1 LKKKAAVTLLILMT
15 AAFLV
20 MPLSQ
25 VLGQLSVSILLASPQ
40 EEGIVGQQVNIQGTI
55 ETSNGEFHIYFGKNL
70 VVSNTS
76 DGYYVNTNFTIP
88 ELPGG
93 SYGITLNDVSR
104 NVNDSIPFTIATA
117 YYIEPIEPSSPML
130 LQEGSDVVLNV
141 KITGIPSG
149 TGYAANVTVQLPA
162 PLNTRYSRTI
172 ELSTTSQGVATG
184 QFTYPTSGF
193 QPEGA
198 VTNYTGSY
206 HVYLN
211 MTESLAE
218 SQFFVGFTDLSQYH
232 RDQTVTIRALGYQ
245 PDENATISIKYAETG
260 TSVHSETVTASN
272 GGVITSS
279 WTVPS
284 DALIGDY
291 NITITPEET
300 AKLIPDSQIF
310 TVPGYSVKIRT
321 LNLAGEPV
329 PDIVVEARD
338 QATSRIYN
346 GTSESDGVAS
356 LNLERGNHTVI
367 AYWKGVK
374 VGAMNASITGSSSF
388 DLTCE
393 LTNLKITIQNEN
405 GNSIPFVN
413 LDITFQ
419 YVTTKG
425 GSSQTGHASGKTG
438 LSGSYVLNSTLPGI
452 GYTINA
458 SLYGVVFNAGNN
470 TISGLPVRAVSEVV
484 ILCPSRTLTLKIID
498 YNRASIPNARIE
510 LFEMTSGLFHGDTA
524 DAGGAVT
531 VEVTFGKYKLRVY
544 KGDILLNETVIEVFS
559 NTQSEIRCSLY
570 NIQVSVKVVDYFQNP
585 IPNVNVMLHG
595 PGIGTLS
602 EKTQTG
608 GTATFKNVIGGSMQV
623 IAYPEGVENSYEAV
637 NLQVMEPTTVQI
649 RMAKY
654 ILIGPFLVE
663 SSVLAT
669 IILIVLAII
678 LFVSIEVYR
687 RKRAKS
693 AK

>member
-1 LKKKAAVTLLILMT
+1 LKKKTAVTLLILMT

-25 VLGQLSVSILLASPQ
+25 VLGQSSVSILLASPQ
-40 EEGIVGQQVNIQGTI
+40 EEGTVGQQVNIQGTI
-55 ETSNGEFHIYFGKNL
+55 ETTNGEFHIYFGNNL

-88 ELPGG
+88 ELSGG
-93 SYGITLNDVSR
+93 SYAITLNDVSR
-104 NVNDSIPFTIATA
+104 NVNDSISFTVLTA
-117 YYIEPIEPSSPML
+117 YYIEAVEPSPPAL
-130 LQEGSDVVLNV
+130 LQEGSGVTLNV
-141 KITGIPSG
+141 RLTGIQSG
-149 TGYAANVTVQLPA
+149 TGYSANVTVELPA
-162 PLNTRYSRTI
+162 PLSTRYSRTI

-184 QFTYPTSGF
+184 QLIYPTANF

-198 VTNYTGSY
+198 LTNYTGSY
-206 HVYLN
+206 TVYLN

-260 TSVHSETVTASN
+260 TSVYSETVTASS

-310 TVPGYSVKIRT
+310 TVPGYGVKIRT
-321 LNLAGEPV
+321 LNLAGETV
-329 PDIVVEARD
+329 PNIVVEARD
-338 QATSRIYN
+338 QGTSKIYNATSA
-346 GTSESDGVAS
+346 SDGVAS
-356 LNLERGNHTVI
+356 LNLEKGNHTVI
-367 AYWKGVK
+367 AYWNGVK

-393 LTNLKITIQNEN
+393 LTNLKITVQNEN
-405 GNSIPFVN
+405 GDSIPFVD

-425 GSSQTGHASGKTG
+425 GSSQTGHASGQTG
-438 LSGSYVLNSTLPGI
+438 LSGSYVLNSTLPRI
-452 GYTINA
+452 GYTVNA
-458 SLYGVVFNAGNN
+458 SLYEVVFNVGNN
-470 TISGLPVRAVSEVV
+470 TVSSLPVRAVSEVA

-510 LFEMTSGLFHGDTA
+510 LFEVTSGLFHGDTA
-524 DAGGAVT
+524 DAAGAVT
-531 VEVTFGKYKLRVY
+531 AEVTFGKYKLRVY
-544 KGDILLNETVIEVFS
+544 KSDILLNETIVEVFS
-559 NTQSEIRCSLY
+559 NTQSEIRCNLY
-570 NIQVSVKVVDYFQNP
+570 NIQVSVKVVDYFQQP

-595 PGIGTLS
+595 PGIETLS
-602 EKTQTG
+602 DKTQTG

-623 IAYPEGVENSYEAV
+623 VVYPEGMENSYEAV
-637 NLQVMEPTTVQI
+637 NLQVVEPTTVQI

-669 IILIVLAII
+669 IIVIVLAII